1 MLETPEAVLDALREN
16 DDRPYGLH
24 RTVTAEELAEAA
36 EAFEDADLLVTALL
50 ELMAAYEFTGEHRK
64 SPVVFARLLKLHEST
79 PDAFSEWA
87 EHQIH
92 WRFKWVTTSLLQVP
106 DMPLTTVHG
115 WIDRMR
121 ERYEDAGH
129 GLQPVAA
136 MRYHVARHT
145 GDGVPGAYDLW
156 ATRTRTDLSDCEACE
171 TRHHALHQADAGDD
185 TGALDTLRPVLDGAV
200 GCSDE
205 PQTSQAHAL
214 LPLLRL
220 GRTDE
225 ARSHHLTGYRKI
237 RGRTGMQEE
246 LGLHLEFCALSRNTA
261 RGVEILAEN
270 RPLFEATGAPLARL
284 GFLTGTEVLLA
295 RLVEEGHARTPVG
308 GPPGRNRT
316 AGELL
321 AEVREEADRLAAAF
335 DTRNG
340 TTAVGDARRLRV
352 ARRPL
357 LDEPLPL
364 GLRTVLTGPAAVP
377 APAAAPAREMPE
389 DFAALVREARRMAA
403 VGHPGDTPLWDRIA
417 EAAAADGYR
426 HDDTLGP
433 EQRLRAELAEQRA
446 HTLHA
451 EDRDRAARTAME
463 ETAELYEAARMP
475 WHALVARARALSWA
489 VVTTGAADDED
500 GPGDGRAAAGPPD
513 SPELRAALDALL
525 REAERLLEQRTAA
538 HDATGDDPGPLP
550 ATGPAPGSATAEKYL
565 TVLHCRVFAAYHALL
580 ASAPEIP
587 APVRER
593 FEASRATLHTEAG
606 RLGVAHQRGAARV
619 FAGDVAARLGEHA
632 VAEPELRAALGEI
645 DGSGRPW
652 RGTRVRALLAQ
663 VLLALG
669 KPGEAASLLHRA
681 LAEAVRYEDALFPMA
696 PTYLLLGRAGT
707 HTGDLAGAVRHF
719 SEAATRF
726 DRAGEPD
733 DAADARLQLADLL
746 ARTGRQADAVA
757 VLESVVGD
765 ESAAGLDRRLLAQAR
780 LTLGRGLRELGEHLP
795 AAEEF
800 LRLADT
806 VASWEDAGATL
817 TLVAAEAATALALA
831 GRWEAARAAYARAFA
846 AHAEAPD
853 PPMLLETAC
862 EFARLTMA
870 ARGAEGTEEALR
882 HLADADTLRTAV
894 PEDDEDFVHWFAA
907 GSVHYRRARVLA
919 EAERFAEALPEAEQ
933 AVAAFDSGGAD
944 GEERRAEAVRIA
956 ALVEGRGLGRTQAA
970 VTRLTEAAARCER
983 ARLHEAAEVLTA
995 VRDDLA
1001 AGDTLRRPVQ
1011 PTNNVGPTDR

>member
-36 EAFEDADLLVTALL
+36 EAFEDAGLLVTALL

-205 PQTSQAHAL
+205 PQMSQAHAL

-352 ARRPL
+352 ARRPCSTSRCRSACA
-357 LDEPLPL
+357 PCSPAPPPSRPPPPPPPARCPRTSPHWSVRHAGWPPSAIPGTPAL
-364 GLRTVLTGPAAVP
+364 GPDRRGRGGRRVPPRRHARPRAAV
-377 APAAAPAREMPE
+377 
-389 DFAALVREARRMAA
+389 ARR
-403 VGHPGDTPLWDRIA
+403 TR
-417 EAAAADGYR
+417 
-426 HDDTLGP
+426 
-433 EQRLRAELAEQRA
+433 
-446 HTLHA
+446 
-451 EDRDRAARTAME
+451 RTARPHPPRRGPRPGG
-463 ETAELYEAARMP
+463 AHRDGGDRRAVRGRQD
-475 WHALVARARALSWA
+475 ALARAGRP
-489 VVTTGAADDED
+489 
-500 GPGDGRAAAGPPD
+500 GPRPLLGRRHHRGRGRRGRPRRRPGRGRPPD

-632 VAEPELRAALGEI
+632 VAEPELRAALEEI

-696 PTYLLLGRAGT
+696 PTYLLLGHAGT

-746 ARTGRQADAVA
+746 VRTGRQADAVA

-983 ARLHEAAEVLTA
+983 ARLHEAAQILTA